1 MSSSSASSGGDGR
14 ERATDVTWFA
24 VAKGDD
30 EDDKDAEDDK
40 GACVLFL
47 CTRRRPR
54 GIPSASGTYT
64 KVGAD
69 DGNDAD
75 KEDDEDDGGKGSA
88 GSTATITADEPDDG
102 NAADDEDDDDDGG
115 TGSTATIAAD
125 DDTAADDED
134 DDDDGGTDST
144 ATIADDSDKEAMD
157 PNTPCHVGW
166 FPRVAPS
173 ITILIFGIISSILS
187 FPPGCANSCR
197 NLRLNL
203 RNRQIQCYMS

>member
-24 VAKGDD
+24 VAKG
-30 EDDKDAEDDK
+30 DDKDAEDDK

-75 KEDDEDDGGKGSA
+75 E
-88 GSTATITADEPDDG
+88 
-102 NAADDEDDDDDGG
+102 EDDDDDGG
-115 TGSTATIAAD
+115 TGSTGSTSTIATDEPD
-125 DDTAADDED
+125 DGNAGDDEDDED
-134 DDDDGGTDST
+134 DDDGGTGST